1 MPLTFQPRSLDSIPV
16 SLIGVTPDALVAK
29 SLAEIE
35 KTLVW
40 HGNRQVAL
48 AELFK
53 ISGDASDSVWHLEGD
68 CSTIHHLGAG
78 MQQGDIRVE
87 GNIGR
92 HAGQGMRGGSLTI
105 EGSAGDWLGSEMRG
119 GRIEVHGDAANHV
132 GGSLVASKV
141 GMRGGQ
147 ITVRGSV
154 GTHTGERMRRGSITV
169 LGDCG
174 EWPGYQMRAGTIVVA
189 GQCGS
194 HPAAGMRR
202 GTLILL
208 GNAPTLLPTF
218 RYACDYSP
226 QALGL
231 VFKEL
236 KIDREVPKSVEL
248 YNGDLLEGGRGEVLI
263 AKRS

>member
-1 MPLTFQPRSLDSIPV
+1 MPLTIRPRSLDTIPV
-16 SLIGVTPDALVAK
+16 SLAGVTPDALVEK
-29 SLAEIE
+29 SLVEIE

-40 HGNRQVAL
+40 HGNRQVPL
-48 AELFK
+48 AELFQV
-53 ISGDASDSVWHLEGD
+53 SGTVGDLVLQLEGD
-68 CSTIHHLGAG
+68 FSYVHHIGAG
-78 MQQGDIRVE
+78 ISQGEIRVE
-87 GNIGR
+87 GNVGR
-92 HAGQGMRGGSLTI
+92 HAGQGMRGGSLVI

-119 GRIEVHGDAANHV
+119 GRIEVQGDAANHV
-132 GGSLVASKV
+132 GGSLAASKV

-147 ITVRGSV
+147 ITVHGSV
-154 GTHTGERMRRGSITV
+154 GTHAGERMRRGSIVV

-174 EWPGYQMRAGTIVVA
+174 EWPGYQMRAGTIVI
-189 GQCGS
+189 CGECGP

-208 GNAPTLLPTF
+208 GETPTLLPTF

-236 KIDREVPKSVEL
+236 ELDREVPGSVEL

-263 AKRS
+263 AKR